1 MSDKLQVYGSLSVYN
16 DRYGISVSD
25 TGSVYFYDLKE
36 TVNGNRFRKLTLD
49 EAVPVLT
56 EYWKKKQASEEFNRG
71 IIEATKERVK
81 EAFSL

>member
-36 TVNGNRFRKLTLD
+36 TVSGNRFRKLTLD

-56 EYWKKKQASEEFNRG
+56 EYWKKKQEIKQFINGIEELK
-71 IIEATKERVK
+71 KESVTI
-81 EAFSL
+81 

>member
-56 EYWKKKQASEEFNRG
+56 EYWKKKQEIKQFINGIEELK
-71 IIEATKERVK
+71 KESVK
-81 EAFSL
+81 A